1 MRIRSTSLD
10 MIGGIVPIK
19 PTDVTAKVAAKASYQ
34 ASHDPAF
41 LTGTGL
47 IGDAVLVAC

>member
-1 MRIRSTSLD
+1 LD